1 MSVIPALSDFVSLAV
16 CTEIKQ
22 YGKLVEEI
30 LQKHAQSGGRL
41 AESEV
46 LADLDLLSDAEDR
59 LTTLTRTLKERYG
72 VALMSFFF
80 FCLICTMGTMGQII
94 YNWSDNEFVERFT
107 ACDLG
112 ATPSES
118 DIVATQKRLSM
129 QTVLYTTMDIFITK
143 AAFAVLFR
151 LARTGDTWTDICQ
164 SAERARLLKGSSLFM
179 GETDAVRHHLLALE
193 RHASWSFF
201 GQTVVNTYFVIQS
214 MVSFVSVVGVTTLP
228 ILLQ

>member
-59 LTTLTRTLKERYG
+59 LTTLTRTLKERYE

-80 FCLICTMGTMGQII
+80 FCLINTMGTMGQII
-94 YNWSDNEFVERFT
+94 YNHNDDEFVERYA
-107 ACDLG
+107 ACDVG

-118 DIVATQKRLSM
+118 DIVATQERLSR
-129 QTVLYTTMDIFITK
+129 QTVLYAAMDIFITK
-143 AAFAVLFR
+143 AAFAVLSR
-151 LARTGDTWTDICQ
+151 LARTGDTWKDICQ
-164 SAERARLLKGSSLFM
+164 KAERARLLKGSSLFM
-179 GETDAVRHHLLALE
+179 GETDAMRQHLLALE